1 LAIPCT
7 RRPAATGSGVVSGH
21 LLDQRVALFEQL
33 GHAVD
38 QDSPFDSASVVT
50 PYLEQVVAPAGPID
64 GTMCHMKAP

>member
-7 RRPAATGSGVVSGH
+7 RRPAATGSGVVSRH

-50 PYLEQVVAPAGPID
+50 PYLEQVANLVIRVIRLPAFL
-64 GTMCHMKAP
+64 